1 MFQVGDLVKI
11 IQAPDQDKYF
21 MKHLWGKMGIIIEK
35 VNTSSS
41 PNIWK
46 VLVGDQIHHLH
57 KLDLQKLN

>member
-1 MFQVGDLVKI
+1 MFQVGDLVI
-11 IQAPDQDKYF
+11 ILKVGDQDQQL
-21 MKHLWGKMGIIIEK
+21 MKNLWGKMGIIIEK

-46 VLVGDQIHHLH
+46 VLVEDTHYHLH

>member
-1 MFQVGDLVKI
+1 MFQVGDLVI
-11 IQAPDQDKYF
+11 ILKVGDQDQQL
-21 MKHLWGKMGIIIEK
+21 MKNLWGKMGIIIEK

-46 VLVGDQIHHLH
+46 VLVDDTYYHLH

>member
-11 IQAPDQDKYF
+11 LQVPDQNQQL
-21 MKHLWGKMGIIIEK
+21 MKRLWGKMGIIIEK

-46 VLVGDQIHHLH
+46 VLIEDTYYHLH

>member
-1 MFQVGDLVKI
+1 MFQVGDLVI
-11 IQAPDQDKYF
+11 ILKAADQDEQL
-21 MKHLWGKMGIIIEK
+21 MKRLWGKMGIIIEK

-46 VLVGDQIHHLH
+46 VLIEDTYYHLH

>member
-11 IQAPDQDKYF
+11 LQVPDQNQQL
-21 MKHLWGKMGIIIEK
+21 MKRLWGKMGIIIEK

-46 VLVGDQIHHLH
+46 VLVDDMYYHLH